1 MISYYYFNQQILS
14 DKQLLIFLKKWYYY
28 YYYYY
33 FYSLI
38 RNEIDRKTEDFE
50 GLTSW
55 CQRGMVWLGRCLR
68 IWKPNPSS
76 NWHLEN
82 LKKRQRT
89 IPHLFV
95 SQRERERER
104 TKAMA
109 SSKLQALW
117 NHPAGPK
124 TSESTQIFNPFF
136 SIRFLIFHLCFVFCV
151 ISMLRFFD
159 SIG

>member
-1 MISYYYFNQQILS
+1 MISYYYFNQQILP
-14 DKQLLIFLKKWYYY
+14 DKQLLVFFFKKKRN
-28 YYYYY
+28 YYYY
-33 FYSLI
+33 FYFLI
-38 RNEIDRKTEDFE
+38 RNEIDPKTKDFE
-50 GLTSW
+50 GLTNC

-76 NWHLEN
+76 TWHLEN

-95 SQRERERER
+95 SDSERERER
-104 TKAMA
+104 TKTMA

-124 TSESTQIFNPFF
+124 TSESAQIFNPFI
-136 SIRFLIFHLCFVFCV
+136 SIHFLIFHLCFVFCV